1 MTQLDFYRDIDTSLE
16 INGPTLSFTQQPTGA
31 FGNYNGSVQLIGI
44 ATAKFTQEVAP
55 GFTTGIGAT
64 TGNINYR
71 WYKEGTGFV
80 SDGAKYVGSGTTTL
94 TISGIATADHNSQY
108 FLVIDYVPDPYP
120 ANAPNAWNEPFTSGI
135 ATVGM
140 YGFIQ
145 INSQPTAST
154 IIPNTDTQFEVDASL
169 NDSSTS
175 GMGYQWQ
182 MNGNDITNGT
192 FSTQNITITPG
203 TPTSEEVIN
212 YTFNASPT
220 GSAANNTF
228 TVPAGAENVRVEIA
242 GGCGGNGA
250 AEGSYAGGV
259 GGHGMSAW
267 FDVKGDN
274 STGQALFETP
284 GIHYWTCPSNVTSIC
299 VVCVGG
305 GGGDYHTHGDG
316 GKGQNSWFYY
326 DPIPNHNWVVGY
338 GHGGAVG
345 GIKLPQGSSGGNGGG
360 SSSYGSGGG
369 GAGGW
374 TSSASGAQGSGGG
387 EGKTFA
393 EIWATP
399 QGSPGSGRGAGGGST
414 LVQPGGDSEMY
425 PTGGGGVGV
434 MGNTGDPTHWGSG
447 GSQNANAPGNDSTSA
462 DGGKYGGGA
471 GTIPVGPNNPS
482 NKQASPGGGLAYANH
497 ITVVPGTT
505 YNLCVGAGGTAGQH
519 LGKGGD
525 GAVRIIWGANRS
537 FPSQNT
543 QDINNSG
550 GSSPNARDIQ
560 FVVGKSADDGI
571 SGTAFGTGGT
581 GGGTNLDISGGKG
594 GNAGGLGVS
603 GGGGGGA
610 GGTGVLID
618 NVVAAVAGGGG
629 GGGGGSAGFAGEDG
643 GDAGPVRT
651 SSGPNAHTPPTMQ
664 WNSTTSEIEY
674 TGGREALDDDS
685 VTTTGGSPGT
695 PDQVVTTTSWVT
707 RYSGF
712 SFASGS
718 YVRFFQG
725 TFTYV
730 YQFST
735 VGSISMW
742 SGQSEPVV
750 NGSFRYS
757 GGSLQVDGGNTW
769 VNPSYY
775 SITAEEQV
783 TTTTVIPGTPATPG
797 TTTGRDGGGG
807 GSGGGGGALS
817 SNVANSH
824 SAAGVGG
831 EDNNFAATG
840 GGPGQ
845 SWYRSDLVTYTS
857 GSYNPKYAT
866 GNPSHGYGAVHYS
879 VRNVVP
885 GTPPTTNITTVNHTA
900 SGATTDTLTIQSD
913 GVGINTVRCVVSN
926 AGATNTPVESDEVN
940 YNVVSTVSQATIKIE
955 TIGIGTAAVIS
966 THNLASSSLE
976 LSVSGQAGGQ
986 QNMYQV
992 IYSPDRDIDIEMDMY
1007 GGAGFSTPSFAGGQG
1022 GYARIR
1028 FTMKQNEEYTLSGLI
1043 GSVNTPY
1050 LYHRSSLIACCGG
1063 GGNAGNSGDGG
1074 DGGGVGVAGA
1084 SGTGSGAG
1092 SGGQAITAG
1101 LLSSIGVF
1109 GSLYQ
1114 GLTAIAPDTNATG
1127 QQAGK
1132 TVPCTKGVYWAQQAY
1147 TPCQDMGLTRFRQSD
1162 GTEVLITTN
1171 TIDRGFKAG
1180 YDVTQTAGQAGG
1192 TGGNGGN
1199 GATGGDGGTNGGG
1212 GGGSGYTDG
1221 SVTIVSASQGGSV
1234 SQAKVVLRV
1243 VT

>member
-16 INGPTLSFTQQPTGA
+16 INGPTLSFTRQPTGA

-44 ATAKFTQEVAP
+44 ATAKFTQEIAP
-55 GFTTGIGAT
+55 GITTGIGAT

-154 IIPNTDTQFEVDASL
+154 IIPNTDTEFEIDASL

-182 MNGNDITNGT
+182 MNGSDISNGS
-192 FSTQNITITPG
+192 FSTQNITVTPG
-203 TPTSEEVIN
+203 TPTSEEIIN
-212 YTFNASPT
+212 YSFNASAT
-220 GSAANNTF
+220 GSSTDNTF
-228 TVPAGAENVRVEIA
+228 TVPAGAENVRVSIA
-242 GGCGGNGA
+242 GAPGGNGA
-250 AEGSYAGGV
+250 AEGGNAGGV

-267 FDVKGDN
+267 FDVIGDN
-274 STGQALFETP
+274 STGQALYETP
-284 GIHYWTCPSNVTSIC
+284 GIHYWTCPANVTSIC

-305 GGGDYHTHGDG
+305 GGGDYHTHGAG
-316 GKGQNSWFYY
+316 GQGQDSWFYY
-326 DPIPNHNWVVGY
+326 NNIGGQYWVGAQ
-338 GHGGAVG
+338 GNGGALFG
-345 GIKLPQGSSGGNGGG
+345 TKNPTGSSGGGGGG

-374 TSSASGAQGSGGG
+374 TSSSHGAQGSGGG
-387 EGKTFA
+387 EGVTFA
-393 EIWATP
+393 QFWAAN
-399 QGSPGSGRGAGGGST
+399 GAPGSGCGAGGGST

-425 PTGGGGVGV
+425 PNGGGGVGV
-434 MGNTGDPTHWGSG
+434 MGNTGDPDHWGSG
-447 GSQNANAPGNDSTSA
+447 GSKNANAPGNDSTSA

-471 GTIPVGPNNPS
+471 GTIPVSAGNPS
-482 NKQASPGGGLAYANH
+482 NKAAAAGGALAYANG
-497 ITVVPGTT
+497 IQVVPGTT
-505 YNLCVGAGGTAGQH
+505 YNLCVGAGGTGGQH

-543 QDINNSG
+543 QDINNSA
-550 GSSPNARDIQ
+550 GSSPNARTFE
-560 FVVGKSADDGI
+560 FVVGKAAEDGT
-571 SGTAFGTGGT
+571 SGTASGAGA
-581 GGGTNLDISGGKG
+581 GGGTNLDMSGANG

-603 GGGGGGA
+603 GGGGGGG
-610 GGTGVLID
+610 GGTHVKID
-618 NVVAAVAGGGG
+618 NVVAAIAGGGG
-629 GGGGGSAGFAGEDG
+629 GAGGGSAGYNGTDG

-651 SSGPNAHTPPTMQ
+651 SSGANNHTPPNVQ
-664 WNSTTSEIEY
+664 WTSTTSAIQY
-674 TGGREALDDDS
+674 YAGSDAVHDDS

-712 SFASGS
+712 SFPSGN
-718 YVRFFQG
+718 YVRFFRG

-735 VGSISMW
+735 VGSLSMW

-797 TTTGRDGGGG
+797 TTTGRDGGGAG
-807 GSGGGGGALS
+807 AGGGGAGTS
-817 SNVANSH
+817 SASAGTPGNDNS
-824 SAAGVGG
+824 S
-831 EDNNFAATG
+831 AATG
-840 GGPGQ
+840 GDRGT
-845 SWYRSDLVTYTS
+845 STYRSDMLTYSS
-857 GSYNPKYAT
+857 GSYNPKYAS
-866 GNPSHGYGAVHYS
+866 GSPSDGYGSVYYS
-879 VRNVVP
+879 VRNVIP

-940 YNVVSTVSQATIKIE
+940 YNVVSTLSQATIKIE

-976 LSVSGQAGGQ
+976 INVSGQAGGQ

-1043 GSVNTPY
+1043 GTVNAPY

-1101 LLSSIGVF
+1101 TLSSAGTF

-1132 TVPCTKGVYWAQQAY
+1132 TIPCTKGVYWAQQAY
-1147 TPCQDMGLTRFRQSD
+1147 TPCQDMGLTKFRQSD
-1162 GTEVLITTN
+1162 GTEVIITTN

-1180 YDVTQTAGQAGG
+1180 YDITQTAGQAAG

>member
-393 EIWATP
+393 EIWATA
-399 QGSPGSGRGAGGGST
+399 QGAPGSGCGAGGGST

-482 NKQASPGGGLAYANH
+482 NKQASPGGALAYANH

-1114 GLTAIAPDTNATG
+1114 GLTAITPDTNATG

>member
-16 INGPTLSFTQQPTGA
+16 INGPTLSFTRQPTGA

-44 ATAKFTQEVAP
+44 ATAKFTQEIAP
-55 GFTTGIGAT
+55 GITTGIGAT

-80 SDGAKYVGSGTTTL
+80 SDGAKYVGTGTTTL

-154 IIPNTDTQFEVDASL
+154 IIPNTDTEFEIDASL

-182 MNGNDITNGT
+182 MNGSDISNGS
-192 FSTQNITITPG
+192 FSTQNITVTPG

-212 YTFNASPT
+212 YSFSASAT
-220 GSAANNTF
+220 GSSADNTF
-228 TVPAGAENVRVEIA
+228 TVPAGAENVRVSLA
-242 GGCGGNGA
+242 GAPGGNGA
-250 AEGSYAGGV
+250 AEGGNAGGV

-267 FDVKGDN
+267 FDVIGDN
-274 STGQALFETP
+274 STGQALYETP
-284 GIHYWTCPSNVTSIC
+284 GIHYWTCPANVTSIC

-305 GGGDYHTHGDG
+305 GGGDYHSHGAAG
-316 GKGQNSWFYY
+316 QGQNSWFYY
-326 DPIPNHNWVVGY
+326 DPIPNHNWVVAHGN
-338 GHGGAVG
+338 GGALG
-345 GIKLPQGSSGGNGGG
+345 GIKLPSGSSGGSGGG

-374 TSSASGAQGSGGG
+374 TSSSGLAQGSGGG
-387 EGKTFA
+387 EGVTFA
-393 EIWATP
+393 QFWAAN
-399 QGSPGSGRGAGGGST
+399 GAPGSGCGAGGGST

-425 PTGGGGVGV
+425 PNGGGGVGV
-434 MGNTGDPTHWGSG
+434 MGNTGDPDHWGSG
-447 GSQNANAPGNDSTSA
+447 GSKNANAPGNDSTSA

-471 GTIPVGPNNPS
+471 GTIPVSAGNPS
-482 NKQASPGGGLAYANH
+482 NKAAAAGGALAYANG
-497 ITVVPGTT
+497 IQVVPGTT
-505 YNLCVGAGGTAGQH
+505 YNLCVGAGGTGGQH

-543 QDINNSG
+543 QDINNSA
-550 GSSPNARDIQ
+550 GSSPNARTFE
-560 FVVGKSADDGI
+560 FVVGKAAEDGT
-571 SGTAFGTGGT
+571 SGTASGAGA
-581 GGGTNLDISGGKG
+581 GGGTNLDMSGANG

-603 GGGGGGA
+603 GGGGGG
-610 GGTGVLID
+610 GGGSHVKID
-618 NVVAAVAGGGG
+618 NVVAAIAGGGG
-629 GGGGGSAGFAGEDG
+629 GAGGGSAGYNGTDG

-651 SSGPNAHTPPTMQ
+651 SSGANNHTPPNVQ
-664 WNSTTSEIEY
+664 WTSTTSAIQY
-674 TGGREALDDDS
+674 YAGSDAVHDDS

-712 SFASGS
+712 SFPSGN
-718 YVRFFQG
+718 YVRFFRG

-735 VGSISMW
+735 VGSLSMW

-797 TTTGRDGGGG
+797 TTTGRDGGGAG
-807 GSGGGGGALS
+807 AGGGGAGTS
-817 SNVANSH
+817 SATAGTPGNDNS
-824 SAAGVGG
+824 S
-831 EDNNFAATG
+831 AATG
-840 GGPGQ
+840 GDRGT
-845 SWYRSDLVTYTS
+845 SAYRSDMVTYTG
-857 GSYNPKYAT
+857 GSYNPKYAS
-866 GNPSHGYGAVHYS
+866 GSPSDGYGSVYYS
-879 VRNVVP
+879 VRNVIP

-900 SGATTDTLTIQSD
+900 SGTTTDKLTIQSD

-940 YNVVSTVSQATIKIE
+940 YNVVSTLSQATIKIE

-976 LSVSGQAGGQ
+976 INVSGQAGGQ

-1043 GSVNTPY
+1043 GTVNAPY

-1101 LLSSIGVF
+1101 TLSSAGTF

-1132 TVPCTKGVYWAQQAY
+1132 TIPCTKGVYWAQQAY
-1147 TPCQDMGLTRFRQSD
+1147 TPCQDMGLTKFRQSD
-1162 GTEVLITTN
+1162 GTEVIITTN

-1180 YDVTQTAGQAGG
+1180 YDITQTAGQAAG

>member
-16 INGPTLSFTQQPTGA
+16 INGPTLSFTLQPTGA
-31 FGNYNGSVQLIGI
+31 FGNYNGSVELIGI
-44 ATAKFTQEVAP
+44 ATARFES
-55 GFTTGIGAT
+55 GIGAT

-80 SDGAKYVGSGTTTL
+80 SDGAKYVGTGTTTL

-120 ANAPNAWNEPFTSGI
+120 SNTPNAWNEPFTSGI

-145 INSQPTAST
+145 VNSQPTAST
-154 IIPNTDTQFEVDASL
+154 IIPNTDAEFEIDASL

-182 MNGNDITNGT
+182 MNGSDISNGS
-192 FSTQNITITPG
+192 FSTQNITVTPG
-203 TPTSEEVIN
+203 TPTSEEIIN
-212 YTFNASPT
+212 YSF
-220 GSAANNTF
+220 SATATNSSADNTF
-228 TVPAGAENVRVEIA
+228 TVPAGAENVRVELA
-242 GGCGGNGA
+242 GAPGGNGA
-250 AEGSYAGGV
+250 AEGGNAGGV

-267 FDVKGDN
+267 FDVIGDT
-274 STGQALFETP
+274 STGQALYETP
-284 GIHYWTCPSNVTSIC
+284 GEHTWTCPANVTQVD

-305 GGGDYHTHGDG
+305 GGGEAASAALNTSGHG
-316 GKGQNSWFYY
+316 QPSWFDYN
-326 DPIPNHNWVVGY
+326 PIGGNVKIHAAGGGGGGWNGSQ
-338 GHGGAVG
+338 GGGGSGGAMSG
-345 GIKLPQGSSGGNGGG
+345 TAQGLTGSSGGDG
-360 SSSYGSGGG
+360 SQSTYGAGGG

-374 TSSASGAQGSGGG
+374 SPSSAAAQGGDGHKGTFANFYSGAGSG
-387 EGKTFA
+387 T
-393 EIWATP
+393 
-399 QGSPGSGRGAGGGST
+399 GSGSGAGGGT
-414 LVQPGGDSEMY
+414 VNGDHTTDGSENY

-434 MGNTGDPTHWGSG
+434 MGNTGDPTYWGSG
-447 GSQNANAPGNDSTSA
+447 GSKNAGAPGYDSTDA
-462 DGGKYGGGA
+462 NGAKYGGGGGNLA
-471 GTIPVGPNNPS
+471 TNPNLDTRS
-482 NKQASPGGGLAYANH
+482 GGGGCLAFANSL
-497 ITVVPGTT
+497 IVVPGTT
-505 YNLCVGAGGTAGQH
+505 YNLCVGVGGTG
-519 LGKGGD
+519 GSRIGRGGD
-525 GAVRIIWGANRS
+525 GAVRLIWGANRS
-537 FPSQNT
+537 FPTQNT
-543 QDINNSG
+543 QDINNSA
-550 GSSPNARDIQ
+550 GSSPNARTFE
-560 FVVGKSADDGI
+560 FVVGKAAEDGT
-571 SGTAFGTGGT
+571 SGTASGAGA
-581 GGGTNLDISGGKG
+581 GGGTNLDMSGANG

-603 GGGGGGA
+603 GGGGGG
-610 GGTGVLID
+610 GGGSHLKID
-618 NVVAAVAGGGG
+618 NVVAGIAGGGG
-629 GGGGGSAGFAGEDG
+629 GAGGGSAGYNGTDG
-643 GDAGPVRT
+643 GDAGP
-651 SSGPNAHTPPTMQ
+651 
-664 WNSTTSEIEY
+664 NSTAPWTTSTSAIQY
-674 TGGREALDDDS
+674 YAGTDAVHDDS

-707 RYSGF
+707 RFSGF
-712 SFASGS
+712 SFASGN
-718 YVRFFQG
+718 YVRFYRG

-750 NGSFRYS
+750 SGSFRYS

-797 TTTGRDGGGG
+797 TTTGRDGGGAG
-807 GSGGGGGALS
+807 AGGGGAGPS
-817 SNVANSH
+817 SATAGTPGNDNS
-824 SAAGVGG
+824 S
-831 EDNNFAATG
+831 AATG
-840 GGPGQ
+840 GSRGT
-845 SWYRSDLVTYTS
+845 STYRSDMLTYTS
-857 GSYNPKYAT
+857 GSYNPKYAS
-866 GNPSHGYGAVHYS
+866 GSPSDGWGAVYYS
-879 VRNVVP
+879 VRNVIP

-900 SGATTDTLTIQSD
+900 SGTTTDKLTIQSD

-940 YNVVSTVSQATIKIE
+940 YNVVSTLSQATIKIE

-976 LSVSGQAGGQ
+976 INVSGQAGGQ

-1043 GSVNTPY
+1043 GTVNSPY

-1101 LLSSIGVF
+1101 LLSSVGTF

-1132 TVPCTKGVYWAQQAY
+1132 TTPCTKGVYWAQQAY

-1162 GTEVLITTN
+1162 GTEVLATTN

-1180 YDVTQTAGQAGG
+1180 YDVTQTAGQAAG

-1221 SVTIVSASQGGSV
+1221 SVTIVAASQGGSV

-1243 VT
+1243 VI

>member
-31 FGNYNGSVQLIGI
+31 FGNYNGSVQLVGI
-44 ATAKFTQEVAP
+44 ATARFTQEIAP
-55 GFTTGIGAT
+55 GITTGIGAT

-154 IIPNTDTQFEVDASL
+154 IIPNTNTEFEIDASL

-192 FSTQNITITPG
+192 FSTQNITVTPG

-212 YTFNASPT
+212 YSFNATAT

-267 FDVKGDN
+267 FDVIGDN

-284 GIHYWTCPSNVTSIC
+284 GIHYWTCPANVTSIC

-305 GGGDYHTHGDG
+305 GSGQEVPTGGGPNDPA

-326 DPIPNHNWVVGY
+326 DPIPNHNWVVAY
-338 GHGGAVG
+338 GGGGSLG
-345 GIKLPQGSSGGNGGG
+345 GIKSPSGSAGGHGA
-360 SSSYGSGGG
+360 SSSYGAGGG

-374 TSSASGAQGSGGG
+374 TSSSGAADGSGGG
-387 EGKTFA
+387 QQQTFA
-393 EIWATP
+393 QFWAAN
-399 QGSPGSGRGAGGGST
+399 GAPGSGCGAGGGSVT
-414 LVQPGGDSEMY
+414 SVNNTDSAQY

-434 MGNTGDPTHWGSG
+434 MGNTGDPDHWGSG
-447 GSQNANAPGNDSTSA
+447 GSKNAGSPGNDSTDA
-462 DGGKYGGGA
+462 NGAKYGGGGGAKLQTGSRSGA
-471 GTIPVGPNNPS
+471 GG
-482 NKQASPGGGLAYANH
+482 ALAYANN
-497 ITVVPGTT
+497 IQVVPGTT
-505 YNLCVGAGGTAGQH
+505 YNLCVGAGGTG
-519 LGKGGD
+519 GTDIGNGGD

-543 QDINNSG
+543 QDINNSS
-550 GSSPNARDIQ
+550 GSSPVARDIQ
-560 FVVGKSADDGI
+560 FVVGKSAEDGT
-571 SGTAFGTGGT
+571 SGTASGTGGA
-581 GGGTNLDISGGKG
+581 GGGTNLDISGGSG

-610 GGTGVLID
+610 GGTAVLID
-618 NVVAAVAGGGG
+618 NVVAAIAGGGG
-629 GGGGGSAGFAGEDG
+629 GAGGGSDGFAGEDG

-651 SSGPNAHTPPTMQ
+651 SSGPNSHTPSTMQ
-664 WNSTTSEIEY
+664 WNSTTSQIEY
-674 TGGREALDDDS
+674 TGGGEALDDDQ

-707 RYSGF
+707 RFSGF

-730 YQFST
+730 YQFAT
-735 VGSISMW
+735 VGSISLW

-807 GSGGGGGALS
+807 GSGGGGGTLS
-817 SNVANSH
+817 SNTSH

-845 SWYRSDLVTYTS
+845 SWYRSDLVTYSS

-926 AGATNTPVESDEVN
+926 SGATNTPVESDEVN
-940 YNVVSTVSQATIKIE
+940 YNVVSTLSQATIKIE

-976 LSVSGQAGGQ
+976 INVSGQAGGQ

-1043 GSVNTPY
+1043 GTVNAPY

-1101 LLSSIGVF
+1101 ALSSTGTF

-1132 TVPCTKGVYWAQQAY
+1132 TTPCTKGVYWAQQAY

-1162 GTEVLITTN
+1162 GTEVLATTN

-1180 YDVTQTAGQAGG
+1180 YDVTQTAGQAAG

>member
-16 INGPTLSFTQQPTGA
+16 INGPTLSFTLQPTGA
-31 FGNYNGSVQLIGI
+31 FGNYNGSVQLVGI
-44 ATAKFTQEVAP
+44 ATAKFTQEIAP
-55 GFTTGIGAT
+55 GITTGIGAT

-80 SDGAKYVGSGTTTL
+80 SDGAKYVGTGTTTL
-94 TISGIATADHNSQY
+94 TITGIATADHNSQY

-154 IIPNTDTQFEVDASL
+154 IIPNTDTEFEIDASL

-212 YTFNASPT
+212 YNFSASAT
-220 GSAANNTF
+220 GSSANNTF
-228 TVPAGAENVRVEIA
+228 TVPAGAENVRVSIA
-242 GGCGGNGA
+242 GAPGGNGA
-250 AEGSYAGGV
+250 AEGGNAGGV

-267 FDVKGDN
+267 FDVLG
-274 STGQALFETP
+274 SVPTGQQAYTTP
-284 GIHYWTCPSNVTSIC
+284 GTYQWTCPAGVGKVC
-299 VVCVGG
+299 VVCIGG
-305 GGGDYHTHGDG
+305 GGGYTDG
-316 GKGQNSWFYY
+316 SASTFDVPADN
-326 DPIPNHNWVVGY
+326 VAMVAGY
-338 GHGGAVG
+338 GRGSNNTTPNASMATGGDANYAG
-345 GIKLPQGSSGGNGGG
+345 GLGH
-360 SSSYGSGGG
+360 SSSYGAGGG
-369 GAGGW
+369 GAAGYNGNGMQGLGGANMW
-374 TSSASGAQGSGGG
+374 TSAGYITGSGSGASGGSFQGSSNGDSAGLPEGGGGTGIFGNSGDATFWSKGGSGG
-387 EGKTFA
+387 
-393 EIWATP
+393 
-399 QGSPGSGRGAGGGST
+399 
-414 LVQPGGDSEMY
+414 D
-425 PTGGGGVGV
+425 
-434 MGNTGDPTHWGSG
+434 
-447 GSQNANAPGNDSTSA
+447 DSTNEHGA
-462 DGGKYGGGA
+462 KYGGG
-471 GTIPVGPNNPS
+471 GGNPGVYGD
-482 NKQASPGGGLAYANH
+482 PTGEGGGLCWKNN
-497 ITVVPGTT
+497 ITVVPGQT
-505 YNLCVGAGGTAGQH
+505 YTVVVGYGGSE
-519 LGKGGD
+519 GGFGGGSNKTVGSGGG

-543 QDINNSG
+543 VDINASS
-550 GSSPNARDIQ
+550 GSSPNARTFE
-560 FVVGKSADDGI
+560 FVVGKAAEDGT
-571 SGTAFGTGGT
+571 SGTASGAGA
-581 GGGTNLDISGGKG
+581 GGGTNLDMSGANG

-603 GGGGGGA
+603 GGGGGGG
-610 GGTGVLID
+610 GGTHLKID
-618 NVVAAVAGGGG
+618 NVVAAIAGGGG
-629 GGGGGSAGFAGEDG
+629 GAGGGSAGYDGTDG

-651 SSGPNAHTPPTMQ
+651 SSGEHTPPTVQ
-664 WNSTTSEIEY
+664 WTSTTSAIQY
-674 TGGREALDDDS
+674 YAGTDAVHDDS

-707 RYSGF
+707 RFSGF
-712 SFASGS
+712 SFASGN

-797 TTTGRDGGGG
+797 TTTGRDGGGAG
-807 GSGGGGGALS
+807 AGGGGAGTS
-817 SNVANSH
+817 SATAGTPGNDNS
-824 SAAGVGG
+824 S
-831 EDNNFAATG
+831 AATG
-840 GGPGQ
+840 GDRGT
-845 SWYRSDLVTYTS
+845 SAYRSDMVTLTG

-866 GNPSHGYGAVHYS
+866 GSPSNGYGSVYYS
-879 VRNVVP
+879 VRNIIP

-900 SGATTDTLTIQSD
+900 SGATTDKLTIQSD

-926 AGATNTPVESDEVN
+926 SGATNTPVESDEVN
-940 YNVVSTVSQATIKIE
+940 YNVVSTISQATIKIE

-976 LSVSGQAGGQ
+976 INVSGQAGGQ
-986 QNMYQV
+986 QNMYQI

-1028 FTMKQNEEYTLSGLI
+1028 FTLKQNEEYTLSGLI
-1043 GSVNTPY
+1043 GTVNTPY

-1101 LLSSIGVF
+1101 TLTSTGIF

-1132 TVPCTKGVYWAQQAY
+1132 TIPCTKGVYWAQQAY

-1162 GTEVLITTN
+1162 GTEVLATTN

-1180 YDVTQTAGQAGG
+1180 YDITQTAGQASG